1 MIWVEPLRGKG
12 KLEVRRAVGSH
23 LTKWGVSLHLS
34 LEPAFL
40 YKIEKGFPKGD
51 DAFDAVVG
59 LFGMIEVAKGI
70 LNMRLRSLSW
80 TRQTNPESVV
90 PVLSMDVVSPN

>member
-1 MIWVEPLRGKG
+1 MIWQRPLRGKG

-23 LTKWGVSLHLS
+23 LTKWGAYLHLS

-40 YKIEKGFPKGD
+40 YKIEKGLPKGD

-59 LFGMIEVAKGI
+59 LFGVIEVVTGRRQPGEPDTDTISRLEGWI
-70 LNMRLRSLSW
+70 LGQSAR
-80 TRQTNPESVV
+80 
-90 PVLSMDVVSPN
+90 